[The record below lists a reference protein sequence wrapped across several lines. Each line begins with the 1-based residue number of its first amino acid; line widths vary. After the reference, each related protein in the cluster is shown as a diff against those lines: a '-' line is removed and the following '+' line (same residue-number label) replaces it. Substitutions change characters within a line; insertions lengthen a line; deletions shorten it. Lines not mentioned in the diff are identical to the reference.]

1 MDLERYTNNAKE
13 TMVEAMESARALGHQ
28 TITTTHVMK
37 AILLNNKKRF
47 IKLIELAG
55 GDFFSVLQEVD
66 KLLISLPRVEGHQN
80 LFIDAKLS
88 EAIKSAETFA
98 DKLGDKFIGSE
109 SLFLGIASGYSE
121 LANKLASEM
130 KNFNQLE
137 DIVLAD
143 RKGNK
148 IESQAHQE
156 GENILDYY
164 TVNLTEQALE
174 GHIDPIIGR
183 DEEIRR
189 TIQVLSRR
197 TKNNP
202 ILIGFPGV
210 GKTAIAEGLALRIV
224 RRDVPEI
231 LLDKKLLSLDMGS
244 LVAGAKYRGEFEERL
259 KGVLQAIENSFG
271 QIILFIDE
279 VHLLVG
285 AGKSEGSMD
294 ASNLLKPALA
304 RGSLRCIGATT
315 LDEHRK
321 YIEKDAAL
329 ARRFQPVMVSPPS
342 TNECLSILRG
352 IKDKYE
358 VHHGVSIS
366 DSALI
371 AAVKMS
377 DRYITD
383 RFLPDKAI
391 DLVDEASAK
400 LKMELGSKPIELE
413 DLEREILQ
421 KEIEREALKKENDFE
436 SRARLTELIND
447 LKVLSQKSRKLTEQW
462 NTEIVNVKDL
472 SSNKETL
479 ERLKTELEE
488 AKRNGHLER
497 AGELTY
503 SEIPKLE
510 MAIREAET
518 RSLNAEQINPERVS
532 EDHIANVVAKW
543 SGIPVEKLLGN
554 EKSQLMEMEELL
566 SQTVIGQ
573 KEAVESVSKAIR
585 RAKAGL
591 SDLKKPLAS
600 FLFLGPTGVGKT
612 ELSKTLSEFLFQDKE
627 AMTRIDMSEYME
639 KHSVSRLI
647 GSPPGYVG
655 FEEGGAL
662 TEAIRRKPYQVILFD
677 EVEKAHN
684 DVLNLL
690 LQVLDEG
697 HLTDAQGR
705 NISFSNSII
714 ILTSN
719 LGSEEFYKS
728 EDSNL
733 KSIRH
738 NVMKHVK
745 GWFKPEFLNRLD
757 DIVTFNS
764 LKINDI
770 EEIISIRVLELK
782 KLLQEKNIDLVI
794 SDKAK
799 NWIAKNSFDEEYGAR
814 PLKRT
819 IESNIKDKLADQL
832 LLGKLK
838 DGNVAFVDEENDS
851 ISLKIEDSASTIH

>member
-66 KLLISLPRVEGHQN
+66 KLLISFPKVEGHQN

-109 SLFLGIASGYSE
+109 SLFLGIATVNSA
-121 LANKLASEM
+121 LTKKLASEM

-148 IESQAHQE
+148 IESQAYQE
-156 GENILDYY
+156 GENILDSY
-164 TVNLTEQALE
+164 TVNLTKQALE

-259 KGVLQAIENSFG
+259 KGVLKAIENSFG

-329 ARRFQPVMVSPPS
+329 ARRFQPVMVSPPN

-447 LKVLSQKSRKLTEQW
+447 LKVLSQKSKKLTEQW

-488 AKRNGHLER
+488 AKRNGRLER

-554 EKSQLMEMEELL
+554 EKSKLMEMEELL

-573 KEAVESVSKAIR
+573 KEAVESVAKAIR

-591 SDLKKPLAS
+591 SDSKKPLAS

-627 AMTRIDMSEYME
+627 AMIRIDMSEYME

-719 LGSEEFYKS
+719 LGSEEFHKS
-728 EDSNL
+728 GVSNL

-832 LLGKLK
+832 LSGKLK